1 MSNHNHNHNYLK
13 LSDNPSLEQINV
25 FEETNKGKV
34 LEIRSKFGML
44 LALGTS
50 VSSFHKLKDR
60 TGKFVFTVEY
70 EEVLNYDTLTKY
82 PVRDIIIKPYEKREF
97 IIANEKVKRT
107 FENAESYWGTNYE
120 DYMKSNSLKKDFPHQ
135 IIEGY

>member
-13 LSDNPSLEQINV
+13 LSDNPSLEQINI
-25 FEETNKGKV
+25 FEETNKDKI

-60 TGKFVFTVEY
+60 TGKPVYTVEY
-70 EEVLNYDTLTKY
+70 ERVLNYDTLTEY
-82 PVRDIIIKPYEKREF
+82 PTRDIIIKPYEKREF

-107 FENAESYWGTNYE
+107 FENAEHYWEKHYENYL
-120 DYMKSNSLKKDFPHQ
+120 KSNSLKKDFPHQ
-135 IIEGY
+135 TIEGY